1 MADREWAN
9 MTQTAKKVEGA
20 PRIQRQLRL
29 AICPTFTLEPQKNAL
44 QTALEQNVVDSV
56 EIQIADIDTV
66 EAELLNPESQTYQ
79 FKPDVILILWR
90 FEDIASDLLFNA
102 HGLET
107 KKREAIYHQ
116 MIDRLDAIAK
126 AYKGAAPLFLSTM
139 PLPTPVNMPLNMA
152 FGPAEILHRVN
163 AHIHAIAGTKAN
175 IFVFDFFAWASGQG
189 II

>member
-1 MADREWAN
+1 M
-9 MTQTAKKVEGA
+9 
-20 PRIQRQLRL
+20 
-29 AICPTFTLEPQKNAL
+29 
-44 QTALEQNVVDSV
+44 
-56 EIQIADIDTV
+56 
-66 EAELLNPESQTYQ
+66 
-79 FKPDVILILWR
+79 ILWR

-175 IFVFDFFAWASGQG
+175 IFVFDFFAWASGRG
-189 II
+189 ISYSSEKYDLYAKQAISSQTITAFGEFMAQSLRP